1 MNNEQKLT
9 IKTYPDIKEVTPP
22 QEYINIWEDISL
34 KVQANK
40 AHTHNL
46 SEAQTKQCFSEL
58 QRRPYYL
65 STIVQHF
72 NVQNI
77 AEVGT
82 AEGLQFYTFAHTL
95 KASGGHI
102 WSCDIK
108 DVRNIEYSE
117 RLKSD
122 TTFVLG
128 NSKNMADKIKESNN
142 KIDLFYIDGAHDY
155 GDVVKDVINLR
166 DVQSDNPI
174 WIFDDFDKRFGC
186 YYDIERLIK
195 GAEDVK
201 IYRVGNAASGNPNH
215 QVIIRKRF

>member
-1 MNNEQKLT
+1 MGISKIPRLHDIAKDHSMNNEQKLT

-82 AEGLQFYTFAHTL
+82 AEGLQFFTSSA
-95 KASGGHI
+95 
-102 WSCDIK
+102 
-108 DVRNIEYSE
+108 
-117 RLKSD
+117 
-122 TTFVLG
+122 
-128 NSKNMADKIKESNN
+128 
-142 KIDLFYIDGAHDY
+142 
-155 GDVVKDVINLR
+155 
-166 DVQSDNPI
+166 
-174 WIFDDFDKRFGC
+174 
-186 YYDIERLIK
+186 
-195 GAEDVK
+195 AEDVK